1 LVVRGEDQQIRGRSD
16 YAEWVEI
23 ELKALPT
30 LLRKHGGA
38 KESSALHAEVEKLGE
53 DGKEKQMR
61 VVYTRSRF
69 GERLKVG
76 SYEEYIYLTEYDPP
90 KIPGKDTLTGTGGDA
105 VPMAKATPTAF
116 ETRNVGVTMEM
127 TSQLLFEMAV

>member
-1 LVVRGEDQQIRGRSD
+1 M
-16 YAEWVEI
+16 
-23 ELKALPT
+23 KALPK

-38 KESSALHAEVEKLGE
+38 KESSALCAEVEKLGE
-53 DGKEKQMR
+53 DGKVKWN
-61 VVYTRSRF
+61 TRSRF

-76 SYEEYIYLTEYDPP
+76 SYEECIYLTEYDPP
-90 KIPGKDTLTGTGGDA
+90 EIPSKATLTETGGDA
-105 VPMAKATPTAF
+105 VPMTKATPTAF

>member
-1 LVVRGEDQQIRGRSD
+1 M
-16 YAEWVEI
+16 
-23 ELKALPT
+23 
-30 LLRKHGGA
+30 LRKHGGA
-38 KESSALHAEVEKLGE
+38 KESSALYAEVEKLGE
-53 DGKEKQMR
+53 DGKVKQMR
-61 VVYTRSRF
+61 AVYTRSRF

-90 KIPGKDTLTGTGGDA
+90 KIPGKVTLTGTGGDA
-105 VPMAKATPTAF
+105 VRVTKATPTAF